1 MSFYFKRLLNFKPTE
16 TNFKALKALKSEPV
30 PARDFGKTKV
40 FKVALETFEHEKFAN
55 I

>member
-16 TNFKALKALKSEPV
+16 TNFKALKALKSEP
-30 PARDFGKTKV
+30 AIDFGKTKV